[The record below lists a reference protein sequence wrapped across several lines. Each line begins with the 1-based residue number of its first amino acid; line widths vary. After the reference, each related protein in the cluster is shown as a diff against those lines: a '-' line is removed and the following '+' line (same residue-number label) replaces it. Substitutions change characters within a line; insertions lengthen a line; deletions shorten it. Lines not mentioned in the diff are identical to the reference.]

1 MGGHVLLRR
10 IRVAAFTLCMQVV
23 FVHAFQ
29 LGIENDADVHF
40 SFLCSRKKPFS
51 IGLIS
56 NQTARSQAGE
66 RTVDILQKKGLSI
79 SHLLAPEHGFDGK
92 ALAGKPVGNG
102 KDEKTNIPIV
112 SVYGAGGDHT
122 ISGKRINPDIL
133 KNVNAIAYDIQ
144 DSGMRHYTYISTM
157 LCALESCSDAQKPLY
172 IFDRPNF
179 LCLNM
184 EGPLV
189 ESDLKSFISIAS
201 IPLRH
206 GMTVGELARYF
217 NQHVIASPAELHIIP
232 MQGYTRA
239 MRAPFLAELSPNLL
253 SEQSLYGYS
262 FLGLLG
268 EIRPFHVG
276 VGTPLAFQVVMLP
289 ESRGLKASDWNDL
302 ISLFAQYDI
311 RAYKDRM
318 MRNKTPYVGVRLL
331 FPEKAPFA
339 SFELFL
345 KLVSF
350 FRTRNVDLSFS
361 PVFDKAIGTKKFK
374 EWCKKSYSLAKLIAE
389 SRAQL
394 QEFHKKAEG
403 CFLYQPH
410 PKIKT

>member
-1 MGGHVLLRR
+1 MGGHVLRRR
-10 IRVAAFTLCMQVV
+10 IRVALFITVVYSHSLCT
-23 FVHAFQ
+23 FQ
-29 LGIENDADVHF
+29 LGIENCTDCVFKKLLNKKAP
-40 SFLCSRKKPFS
+40 FL

-56 NQTARSQAGE
+56 NQTARDHSGK
-66 RTVDILQKKGLSI
+66 RTVDILKEKGLSI
-79 SHLLAPEHGFDGK
+79 HCLLAPEHGFNGK
-92 ALAGKPVGNG
+92 AAAGKCIGDE
-102 KDEKTNIPIV
+102 KDETTSIPIL
-112 SVYGAGGDHT
+112 SVYGAGGDHS
-122 ISGKRINPDIL
+122 ISGKSINSDIL
-133 KNVNAIAYDIQ
+133 KQVHAIAYDIQ

-157 LCALESCSDAQKPLY
+157 LCALESCAAYNRPLY

-179 LCLNM
+179 LGFNM

-189 ESDLKSFISIAS
+189 EADLKSFISIAS

-217 NQHVIASPAELHIIP
+217 NQHVIKTPAQLHVVP
-232 MQGYTRA
+232 MRDYTRV
-239 MRAPFLAELSPNLL
+239 MHAPFLAELSPNLL

-289 ESRGLKASDWNDL
+289 ESRQLSANDWNEL
-302 ISLFAQYDI
+302 IALFAQFDI

-318 MRNKTPYVGVRLL
+318 VRNRTPYVGVRLL

-350 FRTRNVDLSFS
+350 FRKRNVEISFS

-374 EWCKKSYSLAKLIAE
+374 EWCKNSYSLAKLISE

-394 QEFHKKAEG
+394 EDFHKKAQS
-403 CFLYQPH
+403 CFLYEPH
-410 PKIKT
+410 PVIKT

>member
-1 MGGHVLLRR
+1 MGRHVLLRR
-10 IRVAAFTLCMQVV
+10 IRAALLGAFLQS
-23 FVHAFQ
+23 FALSAFQ
-29 LGIENDADVHF
+29 LGIENCSDVNFRHLL
-40 SFLCSRKKPFS
+40 SLKQPFS

-56 NQTARSQAGE
+56 NQTARDHAGQ
-66 RTVDILQKKGLSI
+66 RTVDTLKAKGVTVSY
-79 SHLLAPEHGFDGK
+79 LLAPEHGFTGK
-92 ALAGKPVGNG
+92 ALAGKPVGDG
-102 KDEKTNIPIV
+102 KDEQTQIPIV

-122 ISGKRINPDIL
+122 ISGKRINSEIL
-133 KNVNAIAYDIQ
+133 KAVDAVAYDIQ

-157 LCALESCSDAQKPLY
+157 LCALESCAEFKKPLY

-179 LCLNM
+179 LGFNM

-206 GMTVGELARYF
+206 GMTVGELAYYF
-217 NQHVIASPAELHIIP
+217 NKHVIKTPAELHVVP
-232 MQGYTRA
+232 MREYTRA

-276 VGTPLAFQVVMLP
+276 VGSPLAFQVVMLP
-289 ESRGLKASDWNDL
+289 ESKQLAQSEWSELVK
-302 ISLFAQYDI
+302 LFAEYDI

-318 MRNKTPYVGVRLL
+318 MRNNTQYVGVRLL

-350 FRTRNVDLSFS
+350 FRTRNVELSFS

-374 EWCKKSYSLAKLIAE
+374 EWCKNSYSLAKLISE
-389 SRAQL
+389 SRADL
-394 QEFHKKAEG
+394 QQFHKKAEC
-403 CFLYQPH
+403 CFLYEPH